1 MLESIHIDVFWRDLA
16 QFCACMIHVLTYS
29 LFFSPMISLLSVT
42 HESCL
47 CIQTAHPPVASQFKK
62 IKKNLICFQCDWN
75 WHAAPCGYMLCFS
88 LSLWIIQQ
96 NIETYLSVTPCK
108 LHNCKTELLNKNRS
122 AAALHERATFIF
134 TFIFF
139 FLTGLEIQMVKKHK
153 RVTSR
158 EET

>member
-1 MLESIHIDVFWRDLA
+1 MYFDAIWPNFAPVWS
-16 QFCACMIHVLTYS
+16 M
-29 LFFSPMISLLSVT
+29 FSPT
-42 HESCL
+42 HCSFPLWYPSCL
-47 CIQTAHPPVASQFKK
+47 SRMNPAFASKQHILRLHHLKK
-62 IKKNLICFQCDWN
+62 KKNLICFQCDWN

-96 NIETYLSVTPCK
+96 KIETYLSVTPCK

-153 RVTSR
+153 PVTSR